1 MKAMPR
7 GGGESDLVIA
17 GRVLKPYGI
26 LGWVKVE
33 VLSSNPLRFTAGHS
47 FILEGE
53 EGRELLLRETKRMA
67 GALLAKFEGVE
78 TREEAKALAGRH
90 LMITPRQMGEAPQG
104 SYWEHDLLHLR
115 VFTTRGRFLGEV
127 VEIMETG
134 ANDVLVVRGE
144 RECLIPFIGE
154 VVVDIDLEEEKIT
167 INPMPGLLD

>member
-1 MKAMPR
+1 MPR

-33 VLSSNPLRFTAGHS
+33 VLSSNPRRFASGNS

-53 EGRELLLRETKRMA
+53 EGRKLVLRETKRTT
-67 GALLAKFEGVE
+67 GALLARFDGVE

-90 LMITPRQMGEAPQG
+90 LMITPQQMGEAPEG
-104 SYWEHDLLHLR
+104 AYWEHDLLSLR
-115 VFTTRGRFLGEV
+115 VFTTQGRFLGEV
-127 VEIMETG
+127 VEVMETG

-144 RECLIPFIGE
+144 RECLIPMIGE
-154 VVVDIDLEEEKIT
+154 VVMEIDLEEEKIT